1 VQWRIETRRER
12 LKGTRVN
19 EWRAGLAEAEGY
31 ETLEHGAFSSRSF
44 LTEPWYLSL
53 RPHLEASIRTRME
66 YTHDPETIVVI
77 ANRTDHRQPL
87 AVKLSDEIDRI
98 ANAWKIP

>member
-1 VQWRIETRRER
+1 
-12 LKGTRVN
+12 
-19 EWRAGLAEAEGY
+19 
-31 ETLEHGAFSSRSF
+31 
-44 LTEPWYLSL
+44 
-53 RPHLEASIRTRME
+53 ME